1 MSPDDAADSLL
12 ADADAAAAARAV
24 PQRGAARLWQEVAR
38 PYALA
43 SAVTTLLTVAAG
55 LAGVP
60 QAVRLPLLAMWGGV
74 LLVSVLV
81 WRAPARAVVAGAVA
95 LAALWVLAL
104 GATSVLLSL
113 QAGTALLGFMALH
126 AALAAA
132 LGGLAGGLVVG
143 AAALA
148 AIAARVFLA
157 QPSTAV
163 VSGQVAPW
171 LPSLVSLALIGIALA
186 CGGIVRWAVER
197 FAGAAAERQRRF
209 QGLLEIAAD
218 AYWELDAALRLQQA
232 DAERAGRGRAAM
244 LEPSMIGQYPWELP
258 AFVCDPDVLDRLQ
271 ADLGARQRL
280 RDVPV
285 GWRRGDGRMRHLLI
299 SGEPRFDDRG
309 VFRGYWGVARD
320 ITEDLRARQ
329 ALELTEARYQDLF
342 FSTPTPLVLH
352 RDGRVEE
359 ANPAAAALFGWRDA
373 TAMLGADLF
382 AMFGD
387 GDARERVRRRIERLQ
402 TMPPGEALP
411 VAEYELTGH
420 QGRRL
425 SVRSTGVSVAT
436 ERGPAVL
443 SIFVDDTDRQR
454 AEQAVRRS
462 EALLSHLVASSPDL
476 ISLSDLASGRYAMVN
491 QAYERITGWSAD
503 EVVGRSSLDIGL
515 WKDPADRERFVREV
529 RALGRVQD
537 MPLRLLGRDGREIPI
552 LLSGA
557 RFAMDRRE
565 YLVVNAR
572 DMSAAERERL
582 EREAILDNASVGIA
596 MTREERFQWVNPA
609 LEAMLGAAP
618 GSLVG
623 EPLTIVMPDDDA
635 VAAMRARIAPALQR
649 GEPAEAE
656 FELCRRDGSR
666 FTGRVQAR
674 AVDRAHPS
682 HGGTIWILEDIT
694 ERKRADEALARARDA
709 AEAANRAKS
718 AFLANTSHELRTP
731 LNGLIGLA
739 QLARHPAT
747 PEERR
752 RQYLEQIVDSAQSL
766 GLIVSDI
773 LDLSKIEAGRLS
785 IESQPFDLPAL
796 LRNVHRSHAALAAG
810 RALALSLDIDPELGW
825 VRGDALRLRQIL
837 VNYLGNALKFTDAGR
852 VRLLARREDADMVRL
867 EVHDTGPGVAPQLQ
881 SRLFE
886 PFSQADDST
895 TRRYGGTGLGLSICR
910 QLAELMG
917 GEVGLRST
925 PGAGSCF
932 WARIP
937 LPPVD
942 AEPTAPAPLAAEP
955 EGRAAGDADIAGLH
969 VLVVDDNEVNTLV
982 AMAQLEHLGL
992 RVAAAADGRQ
1002 ALEAVAAAESAGDP
1016 FQLVLMD
1023 LQMPG
1028 LSGFETVRALRRQH
1042 DAARLPVIAHTAAAL
1057 VSEREAAL
1065 AAGMNDFLP
1074 KPTEPDRLRRM
1085 VARWARV
1092 QRAAV
1097 RAGS

>member
-1 MSPDDAADSLL
+1 MSPDATDSLL
-12 ADADAAAAARAV
+12 VDAEAEAGSA
-24 PQRGAARLWQEVAR
+24 PQRRTERLWQEVAR

-43 SAVTTLLTVAAG
+43 SAVTTVATVAVG
-55 LAGVP
+55 IFGVP
-60 QAVRLPLLAMWGGV
+60 AAVRSPLLWMWGGV
-74 LLVSVLV
+74 LLVALLV
-81 WRAPARAVVAGAVA
+81 WRAPMRIVVPGA
-95 LAALWVLAL
+95 LAVGALCTLAL
-104 GATSVLLSL
+104 GATAALLSL
-113 QAGTALLGFMALH
+113 QASAPLLGFMALH

-132 LGGLAGGLVVG
+132 IGGIVGGLVVG
-143 AAALA
+143 GAALVSIAALA
-148 AIAARVFLA
+148 LLVGAAPA
-157 QPSTAV
+157 AAT
-163 VSGQVAPW
+163 GQVATW
-171 LPSLVSLALIGIALA
+171 LPGLIAVALMGIATA
-186 CGGIVRWAVER
+186 CGGVVRWAVER
-197 FAGAAAERQRRF
+197 YAGTAADRQRRF

-232 DAERAGRGRAAM
+232 DVERAGPGRAAA
-244 LEPSMIGQYPWELP
+244 SSQGAIGAVPWELP
-258 AFVCDPDVLDRLQ
+258 QFGCDHDTLDRLL
-271 ADLGARQRL
+271 ADVDDRQPFRDLPVRWSDEEGRQRSYL
-280 RDVPV
+280 V
-285 GWRRGDGRMRHLLI
+285 

-320 ITEDLRARQ
+320 VTEDLRARR
-329 ALELTEARYQDLF
+329 ALALTEARYQDLF
-342 FSTPTPLVLH
+342 VSTPTPLVLH
-352 RDGRVEE
+352 RDGRVTE
-359 ANPAAAALFGWRDA
+359 ANPAAATLFGWRDA
-373 TAMLGADLF
+373 AAMIGSDLL
-382 AMFGD
+382 AMFDD
-387 GDARERVRRRIERLQ
+387 GDARERVRRRVERLQ

-411 VAEYELTGH
+411 VAEYELNGH
-420 QGRRL
+420 HGRRL
-425 SVRSTGVSVAT
+425 SVRSTGVAVAT

-491 QAYERITGWSAD
+491 QAYERITGWRAD

-515 WKDPADRERFVREV
+515 WKDPADRDRFVREV
-529 RALGRVQD
+529 RANGRVQD
-537 MPLRLLGRDGREIPI
+537 MPLRLVGRDGREIPI

-565 YLVVNAR
+565 YLVVNGR

-609 LEAMLGAAP
+609 LEAMLGAAA

-635 VAAMRARIAPALQR
+635 VAALRTRIAPLLQR
-649 GEPAEAE
+649 GAPAEAE
-656 FELCRRDGSR
+656 FELRRRDGSR

-682 HGGTIWILEDIT
+682 RGGTIWILEDIT

-739 QLARHPAT
+739 QLARNPAT

-752 RQYLEQIVDSAQSL
+752 RQYLDQIVDSAQSL

-785 IESQPFDLPAL
+785 IEDAAFDLPAL
-796 LRNVHRSHAALAAG
+796 LRNLHRSHAALAAG
-810 RALALSLDIDPELGW
+810 RALALSLDLDPELGW
-825 VRGDALRLRQIL
+825 VRGDALRVRQIL
-837 VNYLGNALKFTDAGR
+837 VNYLGNALKFTREGR
-852 VRLLARREDADMVRL
+852 VRLVARRDGGDAVRL
-867 EVHDTGPGVAPQLQ
+867 EVHDTGPGVAPELQ
-881 SRLFE
+881 GRLFE
-886 PFSQADDST
+886 PFSQADEST

-917 GEVGLRST
+917 GEVGVRSV
-925 PGAGSCF
+925 PGTGSCF

-937 LPPVD
+937 LPAVD
-942 AEPTAPAPLAAEP
+942 AEPTAPAPLAADP
-955 EGRAAGDADIAGLH
+955 EAGPPDEGDFAGLR
-969 VLVVDDNEVNTLV
+969 VLVVDDNEVNALV
-982 AMAQLEHLGL
+982 AMAQLEHMRL
-992 RVAAAADGRQ
+992 RVACAADGRQ
-1002 ALEAVAAAESAGDP
+1002 ALDAVAAAEAAGDP

-1028 LSGFETVRALRRQH
+1028 LSGFEAVRALRDRH
-1042 DAARLPVIAHTAAAL
+1042 DAARPPVIAHTAAAL
-1057 VSEREAAL
+1057 ASEREAAL

>member
-1 MSPDDAADSLL
+1 MRPDDASDSLL
-12 ADADAAAAARAV
+12 ADADPAVRAV
-24 PQRGAARLWQEVAR
+24 PQRAAQRLWQEVAR

-43 SAVTTLLTVAAG
+43 SAVTTLLTVATAVPG
-55 LAGVP
+55 LP
-60 QAVRLPLLAMWGGV
+60 QAARAALLGMWGGV
-74 LLVSVLV
+74 LLVSLLV
-81 WRAPARAVVAGAVA
+81 WRTPARIVVHGAVV

-113 QAGTALLGFMALH
+113 QAGAALLGFMALH

-132 LGGLAGGLVVG
+132 LGGMAGSVVVG

-148 AIAARVFLA
+148 AIAARALFA

-163 VSGQVAPW
+163 VSGQIAPW
-171 LPSLVSLALIGIALA
+171 LPSLVALALIAIALA
-186 CGGIVRWAVER
+186 CGGVVRWAVER
-197 FAGAAAERQRRF
+197 FADAADERQRRF
-209 QGLLEIAAD
+209 RGLLEIAAD

-232 DAERAGRGRAAM
+232 DTESAGRTRAVM
-244 LEPSMIGQYPWELP
+244 LEPSMIGQLPWELP
-258 AFVCDPDVLDRLQ
+258 AFVCDPEVLDQLQ

-285 GWRRGDGRMRHLLI
+285 GWRGARGTLRHLLV
-299 SGEPRFDDRG
+299 SGEPRYDARG

-320 ITEDLRARQ
+320 ITEDLRARR
-329 ALELTEARYQDLF
+329 ALALTEARYQDLF
-342 FSTPTPLVLH
+342 VSTPTPLVLH
-352 RDGRVEE
+352 RDGRIAE
-359 ANPAAAALFGWRDA
+359 ANPAAATLFGWHDA
-373 TAMLGADLF
+373 AAMIGSDLL
-382 AMFGD
+382 AMFDD

-411 VAEYELTGH
+411 VAEYELNGH
-420 QGRRL
+420 NGRRL
-425 SVRSTGVSVAT
+425 SVRSTGVAVAT

-476 ISLSDLASGRYAMVN
+476 ITLSDLASGRYAMVN

-503 EVVGRSSLDIGL
+503 EVVGRTSMEIGQ
-515 WKDPADRERFVREV
+515 WKDPADREHLANEV
-529 RALGRVQD
+529 RKHGRVQD
-537 MPLRLLGRDGREIPI
+537 MPLRLVDRHGREIPI
-552 LLSGA
+552 LVSGA
-557 RFAMDRRE
+557 RFTMDRRE

-596 MTREERFQWVNPA
+596 MTREERFQWVNPT
-609 LEAMLGAAP
+609 LETMLGAAS

-623 EPLTIVMPDDDA
+623 EPVTIVMPDDDA
-635 VAAMRARIAPALQR
+635 VAAMRARIEPLLQR
-649 GEPAEAE
+649 GEAAEAE

-682 HGGTIWILEDIT
+682 RGGTIWILEDIT

-739 QLARHPAT
+739 QLARNPAT

-752 RQYLEQIVDSAQSL
+752 RQYLDQIVDSAQSL

-785 IESQPFDLPAL
+785 VESEPFDLSAL

-810 RALALSLDIDPELGW
+810 RALALSLEIDPELGW
-825 VRGDALRLRQIL
+825 VRGDALRVRQIL
-837 VNYLGNALKFTDAGR
+837 VNYLGNALKFTHEGR
-852 VRLLARREDADMVRL
+852 VRLVGRRDGADAVLL
-867 EVHDTGPGVAPQLQ
+867 EVHDTGPGVAQELQ
-881 SRLFE
+881 GRLFE
-886 PFSQADDST
+886 PFSQADQST

-917 GEVGLRST
+917 GEVGLRSE

-937 LPPVD
+937 LPAVD
-942 AEPTAPAPLAAEP
+942 AEPTAPAPLAAGP
-955 EGRAAGDADIAGLH
+955 EAGIADDADFAGLR
-969 VLVVDDNEVNTLV
+969 VLVVDDNEVNNLV
-982 AMAQLEHLGL
+982 ATAQLEQLKL
-992 RVAAAADGRQ
+992 RVTCATDGRL
-1002 ALEAVAAAESAGDP
+1002 ALDAVAAAEAAGDP

-1028 LSGFETVRALRRQH
+1028 LSGFEAVRALRLRH
-1042 DAARLPVIAHTAAAL
+1042 DAAHLPVIAHTAAAM
-1057 VSEREAAL
+1057 VSERDAAL